1 MRLYLDDDMD
11 ANVLIRFLQEEGH
24 EVISPRAVAM
34 RGAEDEAHLRYAAA
48 YQCAVVTAN
57 VRDFLTLH
65 QTWQEEGR
73 HHAGILALYRENNP
87 QRDMTYAQIA
97 RAISRLERAR
107 LPLQNTFQNLNMWRE
122 SSRREDS
129 ENC

>member
-1 MRLYLDDDMD
+1 MSLYLDDDMD

-24 EVISPRAVAM
+24 EVMSPRAVAM
-34 RGAEDEAHLRYAAA
+34 RGAEDEAHLQHAAVH
-48 YQCAVVTAN
+48 QCAVVTAN

-97 RAISRLERAR
+97 RAISRLARAG
-107 LPLQNTFQNLNMWRE
+107 LPLQNTFHNLNMWRE
-122 SSRREDS
+122 SSRR
-129 ENC
+129 

>member
-48 YQCAVVTAN
+48 YQ
-57 VRDFLTLH
+57 
-65 QTWQEEGR
+65 
-73 HHAGILALYRENNP
+73 AL
-87 QRDMTYAQIA
+87 I
-97 RAISRLERAR
+97 
-107 LPLQNTFQNLNMWRE
+107 
-122 SSRREDS
+122 
-129 ENC
+129 